1 MLEDFSEISLLLRAR
16 FVELFPRAVMALL
29 ILALGYLLARLV
41 RTLTTRLLLRATRI
55 AHLRFGQPHF
65 SFPARALGVVAFWFV
80 LAIAFLLAAE
90 LLEFTLATRGLESL
104 LNYLPNLLAAVLTV
118 TLAYIGGRF
127 LARLMGSFG
136 TRMRLPFGR
145 ALGRVI
151 QYAIVFVALVIA
163 TDQIGI
169 EIAFLID
176 IIDILLAALL
186 FTAALAFGLGARAS
200 IGNILATYYARKTYR
215 EGDEIRIGEVVGK
228 IKRFDA
234 TAVIVD
240 TEQGQCSIPGR
251 TFGESQSFLIKRS

>member
-1 MLEDFSEISLLLRAR
+1 
-16 FVELFPRAVMALL
+16 V
-29 ILALGYLLARLV
+29 
-41 RTLTTRLLLRATRI
+41 TRLLLRATRI
-55 AHLRFGQPHF
+55 VHLRLGQPFF
-65 SFPARALGVVAFWFV
+65 SLPARAVGVAVFWFV
-80 LAIAFLLAAE
+80 LLIAFLLAAD

-104 LNYLPNLLAAVLTV
+104 LGYLPNLLAAVVTV

-127 LARLMGSFG
+127 LARLLGSFS
-136 TRMRLPFGR
+136 TRMRLPYGR

-200 IGNILATYYARKTYR
+200 IGNILAIFYARRTYR
-215 EGDEIRIGEVVGK
+215 EGDEIQIGELVGT

-234 TAVIVD
+234 TAVILD
-240 TEQGQCSIPGR
+240 TERGQCSIPGKE
-251 TFGESQSFLIKRS
+251 FGERHSLLIKRN